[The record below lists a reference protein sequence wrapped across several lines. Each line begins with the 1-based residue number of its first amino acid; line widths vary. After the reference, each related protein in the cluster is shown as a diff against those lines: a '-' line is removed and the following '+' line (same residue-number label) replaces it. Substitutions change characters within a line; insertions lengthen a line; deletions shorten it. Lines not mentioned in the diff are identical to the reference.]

1 MTPLTQR
8 KAAGFTLIEVMIT
21 VAIIGILASIA
32 YPSYQEY
39 VRRTHRA
46 AAQSFLMDIA
56 QRQQQYLLD
65 AREYAKD
72 LATLG
77 MAVPSELAGRYEV
90 AIDRPE
96 TPPPS
101 FTVIATAIGSQA
113 ADGKLTLSNTG
124 AKSGKW

>member
-1 MTPLTQR
+1 MTPLTRR

-65 AREYAKD
+65 AREYADD

-77 MAVPSELAGRYEV
+77 MAAPSEVSGRYEV
-90 AIDRPE
+90 AIA
-96 TPPPS
+96 TGATPPS
-101 FTVIATAIGSQA
+101 FTVTATAIGSQA
-113 ADGKLTLSNTG
+113 VDGNLTLSNTG
-124 AKSGKW
+124 AKTGKW